1 MKIKEISHEFA
12 SRQVAGISA
21 TLYLIN
27 HDITVETFKSLDD
40 DQLIAFLETNPELCI
55 LLENPS
61 VRVQLKVFEVSP
73 KEAKWIK
80 EPCEE
85 LKTLM
90 LFS

>member
-1 MKIKEISHEFA
+1 MKIKEISREFA
-12 SRQVAGISA
+12 IAEISA

-27 HDITVETFKSLDD
+27 NDITVDTFKSLDD
-40 DQLIAFLETNPELCI
+40 DQLVALIETAPDLCI